1 MPARMLHNVVLPAPF
16 SPSSTWTSPRR
27 NSRSTSRSAQ
37 TPSKLFETWR
47 AQTAGTSAGTSTPAA
62 SPSPESAVDAGH
74 TLDGPVDEVGLLL
87 VEALPFLQPLRARV
101 VDDRPRVGVERAVEQ
116 LWPEHVDRGAD
127 LRWHVVAP
135 GPEIERKQ
143 V

>member
-16 SPSSTWTSPRR
+16 SPSRAWTSPRR

-62 SPSPESAVDAGH
+62 GPSPESAVDAGY
-74 TLDGPVDEVGLLL
+74 TLDGPVDQVGLLI
-87 VEALPFLQPLRARV
+87 VEALPFLQPLRALV
-101 VDDRPRVGVERAVEQ
+101 VDDRARVGVERPVEQ
-116 LWPEHVDRGAD
+116 LGPQGVDRGAD
-127 LRWHVVAP
+127 VGRHLVAP
-135 GPEIERKQ
+135 SAEIERQ
-143 V
+143 Q